1 MPINPHV
8 KTIQL
13 VYDSTSALLFTNAGN
28 NYQIPL
34 QGAFNIILKQA
45 EIISGTDLLLV
56 VKSPQLRT
64 SYTCSNTNGTNG
76 VQTTLAIPPLSNNYI
91 LSHRS
96 GANTVTT
103 PILFPRCFIQNT
115 IQMNVVNLGDNTPLA
130 TGNTIIF
137 TLEFHPCDEVL
148 DTSKSLF

>member
-1 MPINPHV
+1 MPIDPKV

-13 VYDSTSALLFTNAGN
+13 VYDSTSAILYPNAGN
-28 NYQIPL
+28 SFQTPL
-34 QGAFNIILKQA
+34 QGVFNVILKQA
-45 EIISGTDLLLV
+45 EIVSSTDLILV

-76 VQTTLAIPPLSNNYI
+76 AQTTLAIPPLSNNYI
-91 LSHRS
+91 LSHRN
-96 GANTVTT
+96 GANTVVA

-115 IQMNVVNLGDNTPLA
+115 IQMSIVNLADNTPLV
-130 TGNTIIF
+130 TGQIVVF

-148 DTSKSLF
+148 DTSKALF

>member
-1 MPINPHV
+1 MPINPKV

-13 VYDSTSALLFTNAGN
+13 VYDSTSAQLFANAGN

-34 QGAFNIILKQA
+34 QGAFNVILKQA
-45 EIISGTDLLLV
+45 EIISNTDLLLV

-64 SYTCSNTNGTNG
+64 SYTCSNSNGTNG
-76 VQTTLAIPPLSNNYI
+76 AQTTLAIPPLSNNYI
-91 LSHRS
+91 LSHRN
-96 GANTVTT
+96 GANTVTV

-115 IQMNVVNLGDNTPLA
+115 IQMNVVNLVDNTQLA
-130 TGNTIIF
+130 AGNTIIF

-148 DTSKSLF
+148 DTSKALF

>member
-1 MPINPHV
+1 MPIDPKV

-13 VYDSTSALLFTNAGN
+13 VYDSTSALLYTNAGN
-28 NYQIPL
+28 NFQIPL
-34 QGAFNIILKQA
+34 QGVFNVILKQA
-45 EIISGTDLLLV
+45 EIVSSTDLILV

-76 VQTTLAIPPLSNNYI
+76 AQTTLAIPPLSNNYI
-91 LSHRS
+91 LSHRN
-96 GANTVTT
+96 GANTVVA

-115 IQMNVVNLGDNTPLA
+115 IQMSIVNLADNTPLV
-130 TGNTIIF
+130 TGQVVVF

-148 DTSKSLF
+148 DTSKALF